1 MPYALLA
8 DLMLVLHATFILFVV
23 FGGVLVFWRRGL
35 AWFHVPA
42 ALWGGLI
49 EFQGWT
55 CPLTYLENNL
65 RAAAGAGGYAGGY
78 IDHYLMPLVYP
89 SDLTADTQ
97 VLLGLMVLF
106 INVIIYTLV
115 WRNMR
120 AQSNRL
126 SHS

>member
-35 AWFHVPA
+35 AWFHVPG
-42 ALWGGLI
+42 ALWGILI

-55 CPLTYLENNL
+55 CPLTYLENDL

-89 SDLTADTQ
+89 SDLTDGTQ
-97 VLLGLMVLF
+97 VLLGLVVLF
-106 INVIIYTLV
+106 INAIIYALV
-115 WRNMR
+115 WRKTRTKRNCL
-120 AQSNRL
+120 SN
-126 SHS
+126 